1 MIKKEKK
8 SLNKVLSMYIRNVL
22 LVFYMN
28 EIIYWTSGEGNND
41 VLNFVQ
47 HASILAICKFHVRG
61 GGLIV
66 YGIKKVEG
74 IGSQGG

>member
-1 MIKKEKK
+1 MPSI
-8 SLNKVLSMYIRNVL
+8 YIRNVL

-47 HASILAICKFHVRG
+47 HASILAICKFHVHG
-61 GGLIV
+61 WGA
-66 YGIKKVEG
+66 KVDDNEECKRVFA
-74 IGSQGG
+74 